1 MQQPIISFLLVA
13 MMLIPELTF
22 GQSQQQQQQQQLL
35 NPTQGEYNVIK
46 TKNSEQFVF
55 PYSSSNSD
63 RKHPFVYTFDTPKVT
78 NWILTIQNNM
88 SYSEM
93 QNAKT
98 IVKLQEPTQSDK
110 FIEIAMFGDA
120 SKKFWVAVNTRE
132 SGYIR
137 VYEQDNDGWSRD
149 EPVIVAH
156 ANNQGLTITNGKR
169 IIIDRLSINDFSLA
183 SIAVYGKE
191 DAESAVNTY
200 KGDISF
206 NVIYGSPADSPLY
219 YFPLATMVCIGGLVA
234 GLLVFKKRK
243 TSSEEQTQHQ

>member
-1 MQQPIISFLLVA
+1 MHMLYFVISFLIVSMILVS
-13 MMLIPELTF
+13 ELPF
-22 GQSQQQQQQQQLL
+22 VLSQQQLV
-35 NPTQGEYNVIK
+35 NPPQGEYKVIK
-46 TKNSEQFVF
+46 TENSEQFVF

-63 RKHPFVYTFDTPKVT
+63 RKNPFVYAFDTPKVT

-88 SYSEM
+88 SYSDM

-98 IVKLQEPTQSDK
+98 IVKLQEPAPSDK

-120 SKKFWVAVNTRE
+120 SKKFWVAVNTKE

-137 VYEQDNDGWSRD
+137 VYEHDTDGWSRD
-149 EPVIVAH
+149 QPVIVAH
-156 ANNQGLTITNGKR
+156 ANNQGLTITNGQR
-169 IIIDRLSINDFSLA
+169 IIVDKLSINDFTIA

-191 DAESAVNTY
+191 EPNSAVNTY
-200 KGDISF
+200 AGDISF
-206 NVIYGSPADSPLY
+206 NVIYGNPIKSPLY
-219 YFPLATMVCIGGLVA
+219 YLPLAMIVGIGGLVV

>member
-1 MQQPIISFLLVA
+1 MKSYLLSVLLIIVIFTPLLSS
-13 MMLIPELTF
+13 
-22 GQSQQQQQQQQLL
+22 GQNQQQQL
-35 NPTQGEYNVIK
+35 NPPQDKYQIIK
-46 TKNSEQFVF
+46 TKNSEQFIF

-63 RKHPFVYTFDTPKVT
+63 RKHPFVYTFDMPKVT

-149 EPVIVAH
+149 EPLIVAH

-169 IIIDRLSINDFSLA
+169 IIIDRLSINDFALA

-191 DAESAVNTY
+191 DLDSAVNTY

-219 YFPLATMVCIGGLVA
+219 YFPLAMIVGIGGLVA

>member
-1 MQQPIISFLLVA
+1 MSYAAAIMSFLIVA
-13 MMLIPELTF
+13 MMLMSELTVV
-22 GQSQQQQQQQQLL
+22 QSQQQSL
-35 NPTQGEYNVIK
+35 NHTQGEYKVIK
-46 TKNSEQFVF
+46 SKNSEQFVF
-55 PYSSSNSD
+55 PSSSSNSD
-63 RKHPFVYTFDTPKVT
+63 RKHPFIYTFDVPKVT

-93 QNAKT
+93 QNANAKT
-98 IVKLQEPTQSDK
+98 IVKLKEPTQSDK
-110 FIEIAMFGDA
+110 FIEIAMFGDP

-169 IIIDRLSINDFSLA
+169 IIIDRLSINDFTLA

-191 DAESAVNTY
+191 DPDSAVNTY
-200 KGDISF
+200 KGNISF
-206 NVIYGSPADSPLY
+206 NVVYGSPADSPLY
-219 YFPLATMVCIGGLVA
+219 YFPLAMIVGIGGLVA
-234 GLLVFKKRK
+234 CLLVFKKRK

>member
-1 MQQPIISFLLVA
+1 MSYAAAIMSFLIVA
-13 MMLIPELTF
+13 MMLMSELTVV
-22 GQSQQQQQQQQLL
+22 QSQQQSL
-35 NPTQGEYNVIK
+35 NHTQGEYKVIK
-46 TKNSEQFVF
+46 SKNSEQFVF
-55 PYSSSNSD
+55 PSSSSNSD
-63 RKHPFVYTFDTPKVT
+63 RKHPFIYIFDVPKVT
-78 NWILTIQNNM
+78 NWILTIQNNL

-93 QNAKT
+93 QNTNAKT
-98 IVKLQEPTQSDK
+98 IVKLKEPTQSDK

-169 IIIDRLSINDFSLA
+169 IIIDRLSINDFTLA

-191 DAESAVNTY
+191 DPDSAVNTY
-200 KGDISF
+200 KGNISF
-206 NVIYGSPADSPLY
+206 NVVYGSPADSPLY
-219 YFPLATMVCIGGLVA
+219 YFPLAMIVGIGGLVA
-234 GLLVFKKRK
+234 CLLVFKKRK

>member
-1 MQQPIISFLLVA
+1 MSYAAAIMSFLIVA
-13 MMLIPELTF
+13 MMLMSELTVV
-22 GQSQQQQQQQQLL
+22 QSQQQSL
-35 NPTQGEYNVIK
+35 NHTQGEYKVIK
-46 TKNSEQFVF
+46 SKNSEQFVF
-55 PYSSSNSD
+55 PSSSSNSD
-63 RKHPFVYTFDTPKVT
+63 RKHPFIYTFDVPKVT

-88 SYSEM
+88 SYSEI
-93 QNAKT
+93 QNTNAKT
-98 IVKLQEPTQSDK
+98 IVKLKEPTQSDK

-169 IIIDRLSINDFSLA
+169 IIIDRLSINDFTLA

-191 DAESAVNTY
+191 DPDSAVNTY
-200 KGDISF
+200 KGNISF
-206 NVIYGSPADSPLY
+206 NVVYGSPADSPLY
-219 YFPLATMVCIGGLVA
+219 YFPLAMIVGIGGLVA
-234 GLLVFKKRK
+234 CLLVFKKRK

>member
-1 MQQPIISFLLVA
+1 MSYAAAIMSFLIVA
-13 MMLIPELTF
+13 MMLMSELTVV
-22 GQSQQQQQQQQLL
+22 QSQQQSP
-35 NPTQGEYNVIK
+35 NDTQGEYKVIK
-46 TKNSEQFVF
+46 SKNSEQFVF

-63 RKHPFVYTFDTPKVT
+63 RKHPFIYTFDVPKVT

-93 QNAKT
+93 QNTNAKT
-98 IVKLQEPTQSDK
+98 IVKLKEPTQSDK

-169 IIIDRLSINDFSLA
+169 IIIDRLSINDFTLA

-191 DAESAVNTY
+191 DPDSAVNTY
-200 KGDISF
+200 KGNISF
-206 NVIYGSPADSPLY
+206 NVVYGSPADSPLY
-219 YFPLATMVCIGGLVA
+219 YFPLAMIVGIGGLVA
-234 GLLVFKKRK
+234 CLLVFKKRK

>member
-1 MQQPIISFLLVA
+1 MNSMSYAVIMSFLIVA
-13 MMLIPELTF
+13 MMLTSELTV
-22 GQSQQQQQQQQLL
+22 GQSQQQLL
-35 NPTQGEYNVIK
+35 NHTQGEYSVIK

-55 PYSSSNSD
+55 PSSSSNSD
-63 RKHPFVYTFDTPKVT
+63 RKHPFVYTYDVPKVT

-88 SYSEM
+88 SYSETP
-93 QNAKT
+93 NAKT

-137 VYEQDNDGWSRD
+137 IYEQDNDGWSRD
-149 EPVIVAH
+149 EPLIVAH

-169 IIIDRLSINDFSLA
+169 IIVDRLSINDFTLA
-183 SIAVYGKE
+183 SIAVYGK
-191 DAESAVNTY
+191 DDPDSTVNTY
-200 KGDISF
+200 RGNISF

-219 YFPLATMVCIGGLVA
+219 YFPLAIMVGIGGLVA
-234 GLLVFKKRK
+234 CLLVFKKRK

>member
-1 MQQPIISFLLVA
+1 MNSMYYAAAIMSFLIVA
-13 MMLIPELTF
+13 MMLMSELTV
-22 GQSQQQQQQQQLL
+22 SHSQQQLL
-35 NPTQGEYNVIK
+35 NHTQGKYKVIK

-55 PYSSSNSD
+55 PSSSSNSD
-63 RKHPFVYTFDTPKVT
+63 RKHPFVYTFDVPKVT

-88 SYSEM
+88 SYNEI

-120 SKKFWVAVNTRE
+120 SKKFWVAINTRE

-156 ANNQGLTITNGKR
+156 GNNQGLTITNGKR
-169 IIIDRLSINDFSLA
+169 IIIDRLSINDFTLA

-191 DAESAVNTY
+191 DPDSAVNTY

-206 NVIYGSPADSPLY
+206 SVIYGSPADSPLY
-219 YFPLATMVCIGGLVA
+219 YFPLAMIVGIGGLVA
-234 GLLVFKKRK
+234 GLLVFKKKK

>member
-1 MQQPIISFLLVA
+1 MSYAAIMSFLIVA
-13 MMLIPELTF
+13 MMLTSELTV
-22 GQSQQQQQQQQLL
+22 GQSQQQLL
-35 NPTQGEYNVIK
+35 NHTQGEYNVIK

-55 PYSSSNSD
+55 PSSSSNSD
-63 RKHPFVYTFDTPKVT
+63 RKHPFVYTYDMPKVT

-88 SYSEM
+88 SYSETP
-93 QNAKT
+93 NAKT

-137 VYEQDNDGWSRD
+137 IYEQDNDGWSRD
-149 EPVIVAH
+149 EPLIVAH

-169 IIIDRLSINDFSLA
+169 IIVDRLSINDFTLA
-183 SIAVYGKE
+183 SIAVYGK
-191 DAESAVNTY
+191 DDPDSTVNTY
-200 KGDISF
+200 RGNISF

-219 YFPLATMVCIGGLVA
+219 YFPLATIVGIGGLVA
-234 GLLVFKKRK
+234 CLLVFKKRK